1 MLFARFTVHRGIWH
15 TLLMAL
21 VLALTATIAADLL
34 LGLTP
39 TLAWLVGG
47 FTLLGYLTHLLLD
60 EFASVDLFDRRVK
73 RSFGTAF
80 KPLSLNAWPA
90 SLILIGV
97 LYVQIG
103 LTPDP
108 APVLAAVSRL
118 GIEIQP
124 LAAVWPRW

>member
-1 MLFARFTVHRGIWH
+1 
-15 TLLMAL
+15 MAL
-21 VLALTATIAADLL
+21 VLALTATIAAELL
-34 LGLTP
+34 LDLTP

-118 GIEIQP
+118 GIETQP